1 MSCSFCKG
9 KNKIVDMKCNHQN
22 DFTAEIE
29 EYRIKIHML
38 VSEGSSVYP
47 DYYKDFYIPI
57 NFCPICGERIGGK

>member
-1 MSCSFCKG
+1 
-9 KNKIVDMKCNHQN
+9 MKCNHQN